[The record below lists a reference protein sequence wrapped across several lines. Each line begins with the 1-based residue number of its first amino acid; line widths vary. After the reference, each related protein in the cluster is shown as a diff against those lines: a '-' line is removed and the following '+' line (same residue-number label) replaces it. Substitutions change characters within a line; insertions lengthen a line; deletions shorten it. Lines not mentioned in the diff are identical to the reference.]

1 MKVIQ
6 MDMTMDITET
16 KAKFENLTDRRT
28 PLEKEIAERR
38 KAFQQKI
45 AEAAAKIAQEEPTK
59 KIQKFIEPKSKI
71 IAAIVRPTLVKTIL
85 KKVSFQYKVT
95 EHELLSARQSEKVWL
110 PRHISYYLCKQL
122 TGYSYPQ
129 IAKFMNK
136 KDHTTIM
143 HGVRKIDEKISND
156 VEFKKEIQKLKRKI
170 SE

>member
-1 MKVIQ
+1 
-6 MDMTMDITET
+6 MDTATGIAET
-16 KAKFENLTDRRT
+16 KDKFENLMDRRT

-45 AEAAAKIAQEEPTK
+45 AKAAANVAQEESQK
-59 KIQKFIEPKSKI
+59 KIQQFIEPKSKI
-71 IAAIVRPTLVKTIL
+71 VAAIARPALVQIIL
-85 KKVSFQYKVT
+85 KKVSSQYKIT
-95 EHELLSARQSEKVWL
+95 EHELLSARQSEKVWM
-110 PRHISYYLCKQL
+110 PRHIAYYLCQQL

-143 HGVRKIDEKISND
+143 HGVRKIEEKIAND